1 MVWSCACI
9 DMSWGDPYLLSKLFC
24 EQIFRLY
31 SLFYNKHSKRPL
43 LALVYV
49 QTHSDIECVGTEIL
63 FVCEEYS
70 VDALL
75 C

>member
-1 MVWSCACI
+1 MC
-9 DMSWGDPYLLSKLFC
+9 WGDPYLLSKLFC
-24 EQIFRLY
+24 EQIFRLF
-31 SLFYNKHSKRPL
+31 SFFFNKHSKRPL

-49 QTHSDIECVGTEIL
+49 QTHSDIECVWTEIL
-63 FVCEEYS
+63 FECEEYS

>member
-1 MVWSCACI
+1 MC
-9 DMSWGDPYLLSKLFC
+9 WGDPYFLSKLFC
-24 EQIFRLY
+24 EQIFRLF

-49 QTHSDIECVGTEIL
+49 QTHSYIESVGPEIL
-63 FVCEEYS
+63 FECEEYS
-70 VDALL
+70 VGALL